1 MDFIA
6 SPHHSLQKAGMLT
19 EPAPQSSY
27 EIGGYETFT
36 TAVTA
41 DLGQGDNS

>member
-1 MDFIA
+1 MGFLA
-6 SPHHSLQKAGMLT
+6 SPHHSLQKAGMLAG
-19 EPAPQSSY
+19 PAPWSSY
-27 EIGGYETFT
+27 ELEGYETFT